1 MGWKEPPN
9 ASSKRIS
16 TGIPGLDHVLFGV
29 LIPRRAYL
37 VNGPP
42 GSGKTTLGLHFL
54 TAGHPDE
61 KCLFVTL
68 TEPVESIVENARA
81 LGFDLARVEFLDLTP
96 TAQFFAEAQ
105 SYDIFLPAD
114 VERQPMA
121 QRIVETVSALSPS
134 RVFIDSMTSFRY
146 LATDPFE
153 FRRQVLSFLRFLVE
167 NGATVV
173 FTSEASPEAPDEDLR
188 FISDGIMSLS
198 YDRDAG
204 RRLEILKF
212 RGSDF
217 EPSSHAVVLREHGMD
232 VYPNVHPTES
242 PAKRTL
248 ELLST
253 GIDELDELLGGGIER
268 GTITLLTGPTGT
280 GKTTLAVQLAAA
292 VAARGEHAAYF
303 SFEEEVDLIAFRAR
317 SVGIPIDEMIT
328 AQMLS
333 MVKVE
338 PLRYTPH
345 EFYALIEREVDDRDA
360 RMVVIDSTAG
370 YKLSLRGIDLASHLH
385 ALARFL
391 QARNVTTVLITET
404 HDVTGDFRPTDEH
417 VSFIGDN
424 IVFLRYLEID
434 GKLKKAIGV
443 LKKRLSDFEKTLREF
458 EVTAQGIR
466 VGDPL
471 TRLRGI
477 LKGTPDW
484 RDS

>member
-1 MGWKEPPN
+1 MEPLN
-9 ASSKRIS
+9 ASSGRIS
-16 TGIPGLDHVLFGV
+16 TGISGLDHVLCGG

-54 TAGHPDE
+54 TAGRPDE

-68 TEPVESIVENARA
+68 TEPVESIVGNARA

-121 QRIVETVSALSPS
+121 QRIVETVTALSPS

-146 LATDPFE
+146 LATDPYE
-153 FRRQVLSFLRFLVE
+153 FRRQALSFLRFLVE
-167 NGATVV
+167 SGATVV
-173 FTSEASPEAPDEDLR
+173 FTSEASPEAPDEDLQ
-188 FISDGIMSLS
+188 FISDGIISLS
-198 YDRDAG
+198 YDRNAG
-204 RRLEILKF
+204 RGLEISKF

-217 EPSSHAVVLREHGMD
+217 EPGRHAVVLHKSGMD
-232 VYPNVHPTES
+232 VYPNVHPVES
-242 PAKRTL
+242 HAERSL
-248 ELLST
+248 DMLST
-253 GIDELDELLGGGIER
+253 GIKELDELFGGGIER

-280 GKTTLAVQLAAA
+280 GKTSLAVQLASAS
-292 VAARGEHAAYF
+292 AARGERTVFF

-317 SVGIPIDEMIT
+317 SLGIRVDEMIA
-328 AQMLS
+328 AQRLS
-333 MVKVE
+333 LVKVE
-338 PLRYTPH
+338 PLRYTPQ
-345 EFYALIEREVDDRDA
+345 EFYALVEREVAKEGA

-385 ALARFL
+385 ALAKFL
-391 QARNVTTVLITET
+391 QAMNVTTVLITET

-434 GKLKKAIGV
+434 GELKKAIGV
-443 LKKRLSDFEKTLREF
+443 LKKRLSNFEKTLREF
-458 EVTAQGIR
+458 ELTPEGIR
-466 VGDPL
+466 IGEPL
-471 TRLRGI
+471 TKLRGI
-477 LKGTPDW
+477 LRGIPDW
-484 RDS
+484 KDS